1 MSISEKVQGKI
12 LLGAALL
19 LFSAGVYAQSE
30 TRPDLEGT
38 WLGKLITFD
47 DPRWSIEDVLCHRFC
62 TTVSLEYLNELLADP
77 ANDDLSLEEIKAKR
91 LQWNRDY
98 VAGLLTTTAQA
109 RIEGF
114 DQADDPVNDCI
125 PFGFIRQSVEQ
136 PLPLNI
142 EQFDDRVVIRYE
154 LWDTTRTIY
163 TDGRNHPQDL
173 EPSRMGHS
181 IGWYDGPALVVETR
195 GVNPGLYA
203 IQIVSG
209 LTTSDQAVIIERYTK
224 SQDGNQ
230 LDVFM
235 TISDPRMLRQ
245 AVTMKESYLS
255 FPGLELQEFKC
266 EVKSGEF

>member
-1 MSISEKVQGKI
+1 MCFLNNLQRKTLI
-12 LLGAALL
+12 GAALL
-19 LFSAGVYAQSE
+19 LFSAGILAQQD
-30 TRPDLEGT
+30 TRPDVEGT

-47 DPRWSIEDVLCHRFC
+47 DPRWGIEDVICHRFC
-62 TTVSLEYLNELLADP
+62 TTVSLEYLKDLLDDP
-77 ANDDLSLEEIKAKR
+77 ANDELSLAEMKAKR

-98 VAGLLTTTAQA
+98 ISGLLTATARAQ
-109 RIEGF
+109 IEGF
-114 DQADDPVNDCI
+114 DQADDPVNNCI
-125 PFGFIRQSVEQ
+125 PFGFVRQSVEQ
-136 PLPLNI
+136 PLPLKI

-163 TDGRNHPQDL
+163 TDGRDHPQDL

-195 GVNPGLYA
+195 GIEPGLYA

-209 LTTSDQAVIIERYTK
+209 LRNTDQAVMIERYTK
-224 SQDGNQ
+224 SADGNQ

-235 TISDPRMLRQ
+235 TISDPRILRQ

-255 FPGLELQEFKC
+255 FPDLEFQEFKC